1 MSATFSVEVET
12 KRKKKEQLMKII
24 FVLDDQTVL
33 VSNPEELQ
41 LRQVE
46 AGLAALVI
54 PAGKNEK
61 GEELFRP
68 LITYPVVL
76 MALPPKPDDS
86 ISVGEASV
94 RDEE

>member
-54 PAGKNEK
+54 PAGKYEK

-68 LITYPVVL
+68 L
-76 MALPPKPDDS
+76 
-86 ISVGEASV
+86 
-94 RDEE
+94 